1 MEIFIASFLVFQV
14 FNAIHHVVQ
23 FDKAIEARRG
33 AVVVLKLMLEG
44 LGNDA
49 LRVLQTLIRDIWRT
63 LIAQRNS
70 EPDEI
75 MQVHIADAIESI
87 NKIVR
92 NFLQPE
98 ETMTKKIFVLDQPE
112 DPL

>member
-1 MEIFIASFLVFQV
+1 M
-14 FNAIHHVVQ
+14 Q

-44 LGNDA
+44 LGDAA
-49 LRVLQTLIRDIWRT
+49 LRVLQGLLRDIWRT
-63 LIAQRNS
+63 LVAQRNS

-75 MQVHIADAIESI
+75 MQVHIGQAIEEI
-87 NKIVR
+87 NKIVKR
-92 NFLQPE
+92 FLQPE
-98 ETMTKKIFVLDQPE
+98 ETMTKNIYVLNKPP